1 FLMIRRPPR
10 STLFPYTTLFRSCTQ
25 DDGSERCGRGIALL
39 LLFAGGSTM
48 GVSQPP
54 TPGVGRVGK
63 RVRGNPRRLT
73 RGPEI
78 PFVTSCNPLDSMI
91 MTELHVGASM
101 KREP

>member
-54 TPGVGRVGK
+54 TPGVGRVGDGAYSASDPRK
-63 RVRGNPRRLT
+63 SGQNGSLSKGATTAKFLKGTTGGQRGVERA
-73 RGPEI
+73 E
-78 PFVTSCNPLDSMI
+78 
-91 MTELHVGASM
+91 
-101 KREP
+101 